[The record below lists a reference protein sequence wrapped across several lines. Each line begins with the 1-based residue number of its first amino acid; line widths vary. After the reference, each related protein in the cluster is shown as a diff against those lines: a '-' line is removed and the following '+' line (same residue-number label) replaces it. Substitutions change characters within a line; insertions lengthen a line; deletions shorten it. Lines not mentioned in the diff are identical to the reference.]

1 MVKREDNASFTPDS
15 FSPPDAP
22 PGFPPQ
28 PTRNSAAADVDTTGD
43 QNPGDYRKRSVSP
56 EWYWPRRTSRKR
68 SRPDFY
74 KPPPAR
80 TPPLAEGPRR
90 RGRPPKARLVSPLL
104 LFHLAALKETE
115 ARNPNQASSNPSQK
129 LQEHVLCFSN
139 KSSHTSKELSSSD
152 ADSQLIEPSH
162 LYEFKRKNNLN
173 WKTSDIVVSE
183 KQAGEATEIF
193 NFQNRNVDPK
203 ILHIANALDQMPVS
217 TVNHSKLDLTRMLES
232 INKKHGDITQDSVL
246 ESDCMKTF
254 VLLGICNV
262 MLDLERKQ
270 LNDIDVRGLVPY
282 YTAVWDAENMKVNV
296 QWLHERLDEIMV
308 AVKLT
313 DEEKVLV
320 DEKKKRLV
328 NLDMKKEELELRKGQ
343 LERLRSE
350 VNDLEAHV
358 AREVVMVE
366 ELNRKIGARQSR
378 YSEFQHAYLM
388 DGLV

>member
-1 MVKREDNASFTPDS
+1 MMKREDTASFTPDN

-22 PGFPPQ
+22 PGFLPQ
-28 PTRNSAAADVDTTGD
+28 PPRNSAAADVDTTGD
-43 QNPGDYRKRSVSP
+43 QNPGDYRKKSVSP

-80 TPPLAEGPRR
+80 TPQPAEGPRR
-90 RGRPPKARLVSPLL
+90 RGRPPKARLVSPLP
-104 LFHLAALKETE
+104 LKETE
-115 ARNPNQASSNPSQK
+115 PRNPNQASPNPSQK

-139 KSSHTSKELSSSD
+139 KSSQTSKELSSSD
-152 ADSQLIEPSH
+152 ADRQLIEPSH
-162 LYEFKRKNNLN
+162 LYKFGRENNLN

-183 KQAGEATEIF
+183 KQAGEATDIS
-193 NFQNRNVDPK
+193 NFQNRNFDPK
-203 ILHIANALDQMPVS
+203 ILHVANALDHMPGWTECQS
-217 TVNHSKLDLTRMLES
+217 TVNHSKVDLA
-232 INKKHGDITQDSVL
+232 
-246 ESDCMKTF
+246 
-254 VLLGICNV
+254 
-262 MLDLERKQ
+262 
-270 LNDIDVRGLVPY
+270 P
-282 YTAVWDAENMKVNV
+282 VWDAENMKVNV

-320 DEKKKRLV
+320 DEKKERLV
-328 NLDMKKEELELRKGQ
+328 NLDIKKEELELRKGQ
-343 LERLRSE
+343 LERLRSDID
-350 VNDLEAHV
+350 DLEAHV

-378 YSEFQHAYLM
+378 CSEFQHAYLM